1 MSLGSSIAGLF
12 GRSPIKPLQQHY
24 DTVHECACS
33 LAQFFDAVIA
43 GDWDKARTMR
53 KQIAE
58 LENDADELKKEFRLN
73 LPKSLFLPMPRT
85 DLLELI
91 SVQDKV
97 ANKAKDI
104 SGLMLG
110 REMSIPAPIAEAMRS
125 YVQGAIDTSAQAQ
138 KAINELDELIETG
151 FSGREIRLVEEL
163 IEELD
168 RLERA
173 NDEQQIV
180 IRSTL
185 FKLENDLSPVDVIF
199 LYKII
204 EWVGDLA
211 DRAQKVGGRLQML
224 VAR

>member
-24 DTVHECACS
+24 DTVHECACT

-43 GDWDKARTMR
+43 GDWDKARTLR
-53 KQIAE
+53 KHVAE
-58 LENDADELKKEFRLN
+58 LENQADDLKKECRLN
-73 LPKSLFLPMPRT
+73 LPKSLFLPMPLT

-110 REMSIPAPIAEAMRS
+110 REMSIPAPIADAMRS

-180 IRSTL
+180 IRSSL
-185 FKLENDLSPVDVIF
+185 FKLESELSPVDVIF

>member
-1 MSLGSSIAGLF
+1 MSFGSSIAGLF
-12 GRSPIKPLQQHY
+12 GRSPIKPLQKHY
-24 DTVHECACS
+24 DTVHDCART
-33 LAQFFDAVIA
+33 LADFFAAVTTN
-43 GDWDKARTMR
+43 DWDKARAAR
-53 KQIAE
+53 QRIAD
-58 LENDADELKKEFRLN
+58 LENQADELKKEFRLS

-110 REMSIPAPIAEAMRS
+110 RQMTIPPVLADVMQA

-151 FSGREIRLVEEL
+151 FSGREIRMIEDL

-173 NDEQQIV
+173 NDDQQV
-180 IRSTL
+180 TIRATL
-185 FKLENDLSPVDVIF
+185 FKLETELSPVDVIF

>member
-1 MSLGSSIAGLF
+1 MTTPNAIAPK
-12 GRSPIKPLQQHY
+12 PIYAPKGCNCPIMAHVTEGEREEL
-24 DTVHECACS
+24 
-33 LAQFFDAVIA
+33 
-43 GDWDKARTMR
+43 KR
-53 KQIAE
+53 IAE
-58 LENDADELKKEFRLN
+58 LENRADELKKEFRLN

-85 DLLELI
+85 DLLDLI

-110 REMSIPAPIAEAMRS
+110 RQMTIPPILADVMRD

-151 FSGREIRLVEEL
+151 FSGREIQIVEEL

-168 RLERA
+168 RLERN
-173 NDEQQIV
+173 NDEQQIT

-185 FKLENDLSPVDVIF
+185 FKLENELPPVDVIF

>member
-33 LAQFFDAVIA
+33 LGQFFDAVIS
-43 GDWDKARTMR
+43 GDWDKARTLR
-53 KQIAE
+53 KQVAE
-58 LENDADELKKEFRLN
+58 LENQADELKKEFRLN

-110 REMSIPAPIAEAMRS
+110 REMTIPPTLADAMRS

-151 FSGREIRLVEEL
+151 FSGREIRLEEEL

-185 FKLENDLSPVDVIF
+185 FKLEKELSPVDVIF

>member
-24 DTVHECACS
+24 DTVHECACT

-43 GDWDKARTMR
+43 GDWDKARTLR
-53 KQIAE
+53 KQVAE
-58 LENDADELKKEFRLN
+58 LENQADELKKEFRLN

-110 REMSIPAPIAEAMRS
+110 R
-125 YVQGAIDTSAQAQ
+125 
-138 KAINELDELIETG
+138 
-151 FSGREIRLVEEL
+151 
-163 IEELD
+163 
-168 RLERA
+168 
-173 NDEQQIV
+173 
-180 IRSTL
+180 
-185 FKLENDLSPVDVIF
+185 
-199 LYKII
+199 
-204 EWVGDLA
+204 
-211 DRAQKVGGRLQML
+211 
-224 VAR
+224 

>member
-1 MSLGSSIAGLF
+1 MSFGSSIAGLF

-24 DTVHECACS
+24 DTVHDCART
-33 LAQFFDAVIA
+33 LADFFAAVTE
-43 GDWDKARTMR
+43 GDWDKARSAR
-53 KQIAE
+53 KRI
-58 LENDADELKKEFRLN
+58 LD
-73 LPKSLFLPMPRT
+73 
-85 DLLELI
+85 LI

-110 REMSIPAPIAEAMRS
+110 RQMSIPPVLADVMRD

-151 FSGREIRLVEEL
+151 FSGREIQIVEEL

-168 RLERA
+168 RLERN
-173 NDEQQIV
+173 NDEQQIT

-185 FKLENDLSPVDVIF
+185 FKLESELPPVDVIF

>member
-24 DTVHECACS
+24 DTVHECACT

-43 GDWDKARTMR
+43 SDWDKARTLR
-53 KQIAE
+53 KQVAE
-58 LENDADELKKEFRLN
+58 LENQADELKKEFRLN

-110 REMSIPAPIAEAMRS
+110 REMSIPAPIADAMRS

-180 IRSTL
+180 IRSSL
-185 FKLENDLSPVDVIF
+185 FKLESELSPVDVIF

>member
-1 MSLGSSIAGLF
+1 MSFGSSIAGLF

-24 DTVHECACS
+24 DTVHQCACT
-33 LAQFFDAVIA
+33 LADFFTAVTQS
-43 GDWDKARTMR
+43 DWDQARTLR
-53 KQIAE
+53 KRIAE
-58 LENDADELKKEFRLN
+58 LENEADELKKEFRLN
-73 LPKSLFLPMPRT
+73 LPKSLFLPVPRT

-110 REMSIPAPIAEAMRS
+110 REMSIPATLADAMLS

-138 KAINELDELIETG
+138 KAINELDELVETG
-151 FSGREIRLVEEL
+151 FSGREIKLVEDL

-173 NDEQQIV
+173 NDEQQIT
-180 IRSTL
+180 IRATL
-185 FKLENDLSPVDVIF
+185 FKLESELPPVDVIF

>member
-1 MSLGSSIAGLF
+1 MSFGSSIAGLF

-24 DTVHECACS
+24 DTVHQCACT
-33 LAQFFDAVIA
+33 LADFFTAVTRS
-43 GDWDKARTMR
+43 DWDQARTLR
-53 KQIAE
+53 KRIAE
-58 LENDADELKKEFRLN
+58 LENEADELKKEFRLN
-73 LPKSLFLPMPRT
+73 LPKSLFLPVPRT

-110 REMSIPAPIAEAMRS
+110 REMSIPATLADAMLS

-138 KAINELDELIETG
+138 KAINELDELVETG
-151 FSGREIRLVEEL
+151 FSGREIKLVEDL

-173 NDEQQIV
+173 NDEQQIT
-180 IRSTL
+180 IRATL
-185 FKLENDLSPVDVIF
+185 FKLESELPPVDVIF

>member
-110 REMSIPAPIAEAMRS
+110 REMSIPSPIAEAMRG

-173 NDEQQIV
+173 NDEQQIA
-180 IRSTL
+180 IRATL
-185 FKLENDLSPVDVIF
+185 FKLESDLSPVDVIF

>member
-1 MSLGSSIAGLF
+1 MALKSTIAEMLGG
-12 GRSPIKPLQQHY
+12 SPFQPLKHHMAS
-24 DTVHECACS
+24 VMACVDH
-33 LAQFFDAVIA
+33 LPRFVEAVIA
-43 GDWDKARTMR
+43 RDWVSAATLREA
-53 KQIAE
+53 IADGE
-58 LENDADELKKEFRLN
+58 HEADRLKKALRRQ
-73 LPKSLFLPMPRT
+73 LPSHLFMAVDRR
-85 DLLELI
+85 DLLDMLLM
-91 SVQDKV
+91 QDKV

-110 REMSIPAPIAEAMRS
+110 RQMTIPAVLADVMLS

-151 FSGREIRLVEEL
+151 FSGREVQIVEEL

-168 RLERA
+168 RLERN
-173 NDEQQIV
+173 NDEQQIT

-185 FKLENDLSPVDVIF
+185 FKLESELPPVDVIF

>member
-12 GRSPIKPLQQHY
+12 GRSPMKPLQQHY
-24 DTVHECACS
+24 DTVHRCAET
-33 LAQFFDAVIA
+33 LADFLAAVTA
-43 GDWDKARTMR
+43 GDWQQARSCR
-53 KQIAE
+53 QQITE
-58 LENDADELKKEFRLN
+58 LENQADELKKTFRLN
-73 LPKSLFLPMPRT
+73 LPKSLFLPVPRT

-110 REMSIPAPIAEAMRS
+110 REMRIPAALADAMRD
-125 YVQGAIDTSAQAQ
+125 YVQGAIDTSAQAR
-138 KAINELDELIETG
+138 KALSELDELVETG
-151 FSGREIRLVEEL
+151 FGGREIQLVEEL
-163 IEELD
+163 VEELD

-173 NDEQQIV
+173 NDEQQIR
-180 IRSTL
+180 IRSQL
-185 FKLENDLSPVDVIF
+185 FKLERELPPVDVIF
-199 LYKII
+199 LYQII

-224 VAR
+224 IAR

>member
-43 GDWDKARTMR
+43 GDWDKARTLR
-53 KQIAE
+53 KQVAE
-58 LENDADELKKEFRLN
+58 LENQADELKKEFRLN

-110 REMSIPAPIAEAMRS
+110 REMSIPTPIADAMRS

-180 IRSTL
+180 IRSSL
-185 FKLENDLSPVDVIF
+185 FKLESELSPVDVIF

>member
-24 DTVHECACS
+24 DTVHECACT

-43 GDWDKARTMR
+43 GDWDKARTLR
-53 KQIAE
+53 KQVAE
-58 LENDADELKKEFRLN
+58 LENQADELKKEFRLN

-110 REMSIPAPIAEAMRS
+110 REMSIPAPIADAMRS

-180 IRSTL
+180 IRSSL
-185 FKLENDLSPVDVIF
+185 FKLESELSPVDVIF